1 MNSMSMKKDRKNY
14 CLVLFSLLCTM
25 LIIQSCKKDV
35 VPGTQM
41 QLNFVH
47 ASAGA
52 GSIDM
57 LQNLKTVGTY
67 NYLTDFAVPADYI
80 SVDSGF
86 NKYQLRLGSTQL
98 ASWFFSNAGSS
109 FSFFLF
115 DTATTDKLKYFFVE
129 DELDTTGLGKRSKI
143 RLMQLS
149 PDADSLEVLTNR
161 PVNIVQDSVVIA
173 AKPYAGKLTQANLLS
188 SGAFQSFY
196 ADTTVNIKIRSTA
209 SGNIVKQYQLQFNKG
224 TVYSLV
230 MKGYLGKTNADSLSL
245 SIIKHN

>member
-1 MNSMSMKKDRKNY
+1 MLKKNRKSY
-14 CLVLFSLLCTM
+14 CIVFVSLLCTTF
-25 LIIQSCKKDV
+25 IIQSCKKDV

-41 QLNFVH
+41 QLNIVH
-47 ASAGA
+47 ASAGTA
-52 GSIDM
+52 GIDV

-67 NYLTDFAVPADYI
+67 NYLTGFSVPADYI

-98 ASWFFSNAGSS
+98 ASWLFSNAGSS

-129 DELDTTGLGKRSKI
+129 DELDTTGLGKQSKI
-143 RLMQLS
+143 RLVQLS
-149 PDADSLEVLTNR
+149 PDADSLEVLTNH
-161 PVNIVQDSVVIA
+161 PVNISQDSVVIA
-173 AKPYAGKLTQANLLS
+173 AKPYAGKLTQATLLN

-196 ADTTVNIKIRSTA
+196 ADTTVNIKIRSST
-209 SGNIVKQYQLQFNKG
+209 SGSIVKQYQLQFNKG

-230 MKGYLGKTNADSLSL
+230 MKGYLGKNNADSLSL